1 LTSKVVTS
9 KPRCSTIIVI
19 IICLLLSAAC
29 RLGGSATPS
38 VTVVDSMQAK
48 PGTTLRLVGQNWRPG
63 ERVVIGLAAPD
74 SSPRDSEEITT
85 ALVDAAGNFVA
96 LFVLPTDDLWATMPE
111 IWLVAHSPDFGRVAI
126 ATFSPTLMPTAAA
139 TVIPIASATPLAPPT
154 VYVLGHVENVAAS
167 ARVIKVRPIEGQA
180 ESVVILET
188 TQILRNGQP
197 VQLIDIQIGDLIEST
212 GQTSP
217 TAVNTI
223 LADVVRILAPSTE
236 PTASLT
242 PTQPALVWQGEYY
255 ANTTFSGNPLVARA
269 DPVIDF
275 QWQAGAAADGLPL
288 DNFAVRWTGNWPF
301 EAGAYHFNAQVDDG
315 VRVWLDDHLII
326 DQWHESTGALY
337 SADAYL
343 STGSHLVKV
352 EYFDGQG
359 SAHAR
364 VWWEYRGPDAVLTYP
379 DWEGTYYSNATLS
392 DPPFLVVNDRTPD
405 FDWGRGPPA
414 FGMPEDDFS
423 VRWTRS
429 GTWREGIHRIYALAD
444 DGLRVW
450 VDETPVIDEWRETGV
465 QTYSGQ
471 IYLTEGEHL
480 VRVEYF
486 EHTGLAV
493 VAVWWELLPATPTP
507 TDTPLPP
514 TDTPLPPTVTP
525 THTPEPPEATATA
538 TPEFLPI
545 TPRPSPEATLQLR
558 PDALLTTYLPLAIK
572 PVPKQIRTRHDRHQR
587 LGGPAEAW

>member
-1 LTSKVVTS
+1 LASKAVTHKRRRLT
-9 KPRCSTIIVI
+9 VI
-19 IICLLLSAAC
+19 LITVCLLLSAAC
-29 RLGGSATPS
+29 SFGRGATPS
-38 VTVVDSMQAK
+38 VIVDSMQAK
-48 PGTTLRLVGQNWRPG
+48 PGTTLRVAGQSWRPG

-85 ALVDAAGNFVA
+85 ALADAAGNFVA
-96 LFVLPTDDLWATMPE
+96 LFVLPTDDPWANMPE

-126 ATFSPTLMPTAAA
+126 GTFSRTMIPTAAA
-139 TVIPIASATPLAPPT
+139 TVIPIASATPSAPPA

-167 ARVIKVRPIEGQA
+167 ARVIKVAPIEGQA
-180 ESVVILET
+180 ETIVILGT
-188 TQILRNGQP
+188 TQIQRNGQP
-197 VQLIDIQIGDLIEST
+197 AQLTDIQIGDLIEST
-212 GQTSP
+212 GQASP

-223 LADVVRILAPSTE
+223 LADVVRILAPSAE
-236 PTASLT
+236 PTATLT

-288 DNFAVRWTGNWPF
+288 DNFAVRWTGSWPF
-301 EAGAYHFNAQVDDG
+301 ERGAYHFNAQVDDG
-315 VRVWLDDHLII
+315 VRVWLDDHLIL

-337 SADAYL
+337 GADAYL
-343 STGSHLVKV
+343 SAGSHLVKV

-364 VWWEYRGPDAVLTYP
+364 VWWEYRGPDAVLAYP

-423 VRWTRS
+423 VKWTRS
-429 GTWREGIHRIYALAD
+429 VTWREGIYRVYALAD
-444 DGLRVW
+444 DGVRVW

-465 QTYSGQ
+465 QTYAGQ

-486 EHTGLAV
+486 EHTGVAV
-493 VAVWWELLPATPTP
+493 IAVWWELRPATPTP
-507 TDTPLPP
+507 THTSLPP
-514 TDTPLPPTVTP
+514 TDTPLPPTETP

-538 TPEFLPI
+538 TSEFLPV
-545 TPRPSPEATLQLR
+545 TPSPSAKATLQLR
-558 PDALLTTYLPLAIK
+558 PNELLTTYLPLAIK
-572 PVPKQIRTRHDRHQR
+572 PVHRQTRTSHNTYQR
-587 LGGPAEAW
+587 RGGLAAAW

>member
-1 LTSKVVTS
+1 MTSKAVTH
-9 KPRCSTIIVI
+9 KPRCSTVILMIV
-19 IICLLLSAAC
+19 CLMLSAAC
-29 RLGGSATPS
+29 GLRRAGTPS
-38 VTVVDSMQAK
+38 VTLDSMQAQ
-48 PGTTLRLVGQNWRPG
+48 PGTTLRVVGQNWRPG
-63 ERVVIGLAAPD
+63 ERIVIGLAAPD

-96 LFVLPTDDLWATMPE
+96 LFLLPRTDQWVNMPE

-139 TVIPIASATPLAPPT
+139 TLIPIASATPSPSPA

-167 ARVIKVRPIEGQA
+167 ARVIKLRPIEGQA
-180 ESVVILET
+180 ETVVILGT

-197 VQLIDIQIGDLIEST
+197 AQLTDIQIGDLIEST
-212 GQTSP
+212 GQASP

-223 LADVVRILAPSTE
+223 LADVVRILAPTAE
-236 PTASLT
+236 PTATLT
-242 PTQPALVWQGEYY
+242 PTEPALAWLGEYY
-255 ANTTFSGNPLVARA
+255 ANTTFSGNPSVARA

-275 QWQAGAAADGLPL
+275 QWQAGAAVEGLPL
-288 DNFAVRWTGNWPF
+288 DNFAVRWTGRWPF
-301 EAGAYHFNAQVDDG
+301 ETGAYHFNAQVDDG
-315 VRVWLDDHLII
+315 VRVWLDEHLII

-337 SADAYL
+337 GADAYL
-343 STGSHLVKV
+343 SAGSHLVKV

-364 VWWEYRGPDAVLTYP
+364 VWWEYRGPDAVLSYP

-392 DPPFLVVNDRTPD
+392 EPPFLVVNDRTPD

-429 GTWREGIHRIYALAD
+429 VPWREGIYRVYALAD
-444 DGLRVW
+444 DGVRVW
-450 VDETPVIDEWRETGV
+450 VNETPVIDEWRETGV

-471 IYLTEGEHL
+471 IYLTEGEHVL
-480 VRVEYF
+480 RVEYF

-493 VAVWWELLPATPTP
+493 IAVWWELLPATPTP
-507 TDTPLPP
+507 TYTSLPPTETPLPP
-514 TDTPLPPTVTP
+514 TLTP
-525 THTPEPPEATATA
+525 TPTAGPPEATSTV
-538 TPEFLPI
+538 TSEFLPV
-545 TPRPSPEATLQLR
+545 TPSPSPEATLRLR
-558 PDALLTTYLPLAIK
+558 PNALLTTYLPVAIK
-572 PVPKQIRTRHDRHQR
+572 PAHKQFRTDHNTSQR
-587 LGGPAEAW
+587 LGGPVAAW